1 MYLRAQARN
10 TCMQQHFGYIFQTLF
25 QHEVFKVCSFTA
37 TRYINHVFARYSGSS
52 PSRRR
57 EAPCEGTNSPR
68 LFTPGETKALA
79 ESKVHQ
85 ISRAWVTNDGWSSSL
100 ISKIWR
106 TVMNSGHWLVQFKV
120 CIITTGTTTSRQ
132 RNSKHFLI
140 WWLINFL
147 QIYFIFARIF
157 ERFCKFQR
165 LSQKE
170 TAKESAKR
178 REPTLTK
185 VSLF

>member
-1 MYLRAQARN
+1 
-10 TCMQQHFGYIFQTLF
+10 
-25 QHEVFKVCSFTA
+25 
-37 TRYINHVFARYSGSS
+37 
-52 PSRRR
+52 
-57 EAPCEGTNSPR
+57 
-68 LFTPGETKALA
+68 
-79 ESKVHQ
+79 
-85 ISRAWVTNDGWSSSL
+85 VTNDVGVLGGWSSSL

-106 TVMNSGHWLVQFKV
+106 TVKMNSGHWLVQFKV
-120 CIITTGTTTSRQ
+120 CIITTAWRQ
-132 RNSKHFLI
+132 RNSKHFLV

-157 ERFCKFQR
+157 ARFCKFQK

-170 TAKESAKR
+170 RVKESAKR

>member
-1 MYLRAQARN
+1 
-10 TCMQQHFGYIFQTLF
+10 
-25 QHEVFKVCSFTA
+25 VPV
-37 TRYINHVFARYSGSS
+37 
-52 PSRRR
+52 
-57 EAPCEGTNSPR
+57 GTNPPR
-68 LFTPGETKALA
+68 LFKPGKTNALA
-79 ESKVHQ
+79 KSKVHQ
-85 ISRAWVTNDGWSSSL
+85 WSRATNDGSYPTGSSSL

-120 CIITTGTTTSRQ
+120 CLITTAWRQ

-140 WWLINFL
+140 WLLINFL

-157 ERFCKFQR
+157 ARFCKFQK

-170 TAKESAKR
+170 RAKESAKR

>member
-1 MYLRAQARN
+1 MRFKHRTLLLTRAW
-10 TCMQQHFGYIFQTLF
+10 L
-25 QHEVFKVCSFTA
+25 TA
-37 TRYINHVFARYSGSS
+37 INNIIPKPTAL
-52 PSRRR
+52 
-57 EAPCEGTNSPR
+57 CEGTNSSR

-79 ESKVHQ
+79 KSKVHQ
-85 ISRAWVTNDGWSSSL
+85 LSRAWVTHNGWSSSL

-120 CIITTGTTTSRQ
+120 CIITTAWWKRK
-132 RNSKHFLI
+132 NKHFLI

-157 ERFCKFQR
+157 ARFCKFQK

-170 TAKESAKR
+170 YAKR